1 MVNPFE
7 YVARDASE
15 NGSKC
20 CPSDKGQSSKC
31 CPSDKGQSSKCCPSD
46 KGQSSKCGAAKVES
60 KCCGGK

>member
-31 CPSDKGQSSKCCPSD
+31 
-46 KGQSSKCGAAKVES
+46 GAAKVES